1 MVFLANGTRSCV
13 DVCILWHRRCIRKD
27 RVDMR
32 LTDLKPILID
42 GGSAG
47 KAYLV
52 PHAETKNKSESR
64 FICECAE
71 CGYKTL
77 KIFVRDWCTN
87 CGARYGE

>member
-1 MVFLANGTRSCV
+1 MVFLANGTCPCV

-77 KIFVRDWCTN
+77 KIFVKDWCTN

>member
-1 MVFLANGTRSCV
+1 
-13 DVCILWHRRCIRKD
+13 
-27 RVDMR
+27 MR

-71 CGYKTL
+71 CGHKTL
-77 KIFVRDWCTN
+77 KIFVKDWCTN